1 MGRIK
6 KDDESVPYKKN
17 GYWYYTRFVK
27 EGEYPIHC
35 RREGGDKF
43 KNSGDEEILLDVNVL
58 AKGHSYYAIGGLSIS
73 PNNQYLAY
81 GEDTVSRRIY
91 TLKVK
96 DLHTGNLLDVNIQR
110 TTGGATWAE
119 DNETLFYTE
128 KEEKSLRS
136 AKIFSYNVFNH
147 ESQLRYHETD
157 DTFNCGVYKSKSKK
171 YIIITSGASIT
182 SEFRYINAQTP
193 HAEFTIFQE
202 RIRGLEYGITHFED
216 KWYVLTNW
224 DAQNFRLMQTHE
236 TNTSR
241 NFWEEVMPHREETLI
256 EGVEL
261 FKNHMVV
268 EERTKGQNFI
278 RIINQKTAEEHYM
291 NFDSETYDCWTSIN
305 PEFDTSILRFGYT
318 SMTTPS
324 SVFDYDMNTQEKTLL
339 KQQKIV
345 GGYDES
351 KYGSK
356 RIWVTA
362 RDGEQ
367 VPMSM
372 VYKKNNEGE
381 LPQDASL
388 LVMIIVGEEESS

>member
-1 MGRIK
+1 M
-6 KDDESVPYKKN
+6 
-17 GYWYYTRFVK
+17 
-27 EGEYPIHC
+27 
-35 RREGGDKF
+35 
-43 KNSGDEEILLDVNVL
+43 
-58 AKGHSYYAIGGLSIS
+58 
-73 PNNQYLAY
+73 
-81 GEDTVSRRIY
+81 
-91 TLKVK
+91 
-96 DLHTGNLLDVNIQR
+96 
-110 TTGGATWAE
+110 
-119 DNETLFYTE
+119 
-128 KEEKSLRS
+128 
-136 AKIFSYNVFNH
+136 
-147 ESQLRYHETD
+147 RYHETD

-193 HAEFTIFQE
+193 HAEFAIFQE

-241 NFWEEVMPHREETLI
+241 NFWEEVMPHRGETLI

-324 SVFDYDMNTQEKTLL
+324 SVFDYDMNTQKKTLL

-388 LVMIIVGEEESS
+388 LLYAYGSYGHSMDPYFSSVRLSLLDRGFVYVIAHIRVGEDLGRRWYDQIDLQRTKN

>member
-1 MGRIK
+1 MQPPKAKKIRKELTIHGDTRVDNYFWLNQREDQEVLDYLNQENTYCKSVLKPTETLQNELYEEIVGRIK

-171 YIIITSGASIT
+171 Y
-182 SEFRYINAQTP
+182 R
-193 HAEFTIFQE
+193 
-202 RIRGLEYGITHFED
+202 
-216 KWYVLTNW
+216 K
-224 DAQNFRLMQTHE
+224 
-236 TNTSR
+236 
-241 NFWEEVMPHREETLI
+241 
-256 EGVEL
+256 
-261 FKNHMVV
+261 
-268 EERTKGQNFI
+268 
-278 RIINQKTAEEHYM
+278 YM
-291 NFDSETYDCWTSIN
+291 
-305 PEFDTSILRFGYT
+305 
-318 SMTTPS
+318 
-324 SVFDYDMNTQEKTLL
+324 KL
-339 KQQKIV
+339 K
-345 GGYDES
+345 
-351 KYGSK
+351 
-356 RIWVTA
+356 
-362 RDGEQ
+362 
-367 VPMSM
+367 
-372 VYKKNNEGE
+372 
-381 LPQDASL
+381 
-388 LVMIIVGEEESS
+388 